1 MKRVFFF
8 LVITAF
14 AIGCSQSEAQEK
26 KTTPA
31 AAAADDPMKVA
42 LEGDPKAKELYTKA
56 ESAEK
61 AGNKDAQIKTYMEF
75 ANYMMFTANVPP
87 RAKYRPALKMY
98 RKVLALDPK
107 NDEAIKNKAQIE
119 EIYKMMGR
127 DVPQD

>member
-26 KTTPA
+26 KGTP
-31 AAAADDPMKVA
+31 AADDPMKVA

-56 ESAEK
+56 ETAEK
-61 AGNKDAQIKTYMEF
+61 SGDKDAQIKSYMEF